1 MTFLEILGIGV
12 GLSMDAFAVAIA
24 CSVSLGVA
32 TKRQL
37 FRLSFHFGLFQALM
51 PITGWFAGCTVGSLM
66 AAWDHWVAFGLLGF
80 IGAKAIYEAFSGS
93 AERFSRGD
101 PTRGFSLVGLS
112 LATSMDA
119 FAVGL
124 SFALLEV
131 HVWYPSL
138 VIGLVTGLLTL
149 LGMLLGRQLGLRFG
163 RRMEILGGL
172 VLIGIGV
179 RILIQHLS

>member
-1 MTFLEILGIGV
+1 MSLLEILGIGV
-12 GLSMDAFAVAIA
+12 GLSMDALAVAIA

-51 PITGWFAGCTVGSLM
+51 PIGGWFAGRSVGSLI

-80 IGAKAIYEAFSGS
+80 IGAKAIYAAFADG
-93 AERFSRGD
+93 AKRFSRGD
-101 PTRGFSLVGLS
+101 PTRGFSLVAFS

-124 SFALLEV
+124 RFALREV
-131 HVWYPSL
+131 RVWYPSL
-138 VIGLVTGLLTL
+138 MIGLVTGALTL
-149 LGMLLGRQLGLRFG
+149 LGLLLGGRLGLRFG
-163 RRMEILGGL
+163 RGMELLGGL